1 MEKTKEESSNDKTM
15 INENNKESEGIINY
29 KTEISLKKRYRY
41 RYRGGGYRGR
51 VQQPPIRINNI
62 NEHNQRNYQNYNS
75 NNNEQSRFK
84 EEKQLKKI
92 KHMFYKK

>member
-1 MEKTKEESSNDKTM
+1 MEKTKEESSNNETM
-15 INENNKESEGIINY
+15 TNEDNKESENIINY
-29 KTEISLKKRYRY
+29 KTEISPKKRY

-62 NEHNQRNYQNYNS
+62 KEHNQRNYQNYNS
-75 NNNEQSRFK
+75 NNNEQSRAK